1 LLFLG
6 LLPLAEKKKNTMY
19 ASKGEIMDYET
30 VKLIIDGPSAT
41 ITMNRPAVLNAMTTQ
56 LGVDIRDALRV
67 VRQQESLKVL
77 TLTGEGKAFCAGA
90 DMDEV
95 LRVNSDAILAEK
107 AVKAILDCV
116 TEIRTL
122 DIPVIA
128 RINGDAYGGGAMLAL
143 ACDFKIAVETARFGL
158 LFVRVGLA
166 GADAGAT
173 YLIPRLV
180 GLTRAAEMLMLGEM
194 IEAPEAY
201 RIGMLSRVVPPE
213 NLDGEVDR
221 FANKILNG
229 PTLAIKMTKRALA
242 GCLEKDLTTELD
254 FECYAQTLCIQSADA
269 REGVQAFV
277 EKRKPV
283 FQGK

>member
-1 LLFLG
+1 
-6 LLPLAEKKKNTMY
+6 
-19 ASKGEIMDYET
+19 MDYET
-30 VKLIIDGPSAT
+30 VKLTIDGAVAT
-41 ITMNRPAVLNAMTTQ
+41 ITMNRPEVLNAMTTQ

-67 VRQQESLKVL
+67 VRRNETLKVL
-77 TLTGEGKAFCAGA
+77 VLTGEGNAFCAGG

-95 LRVNSDAILAEK
+95 LRVNADPILADR
-107 AVKAILDCV
+107 AVKAILECIE
-116 TEIRTL
+116 EIRTL
-122 DIPVIA
+122 DIPVIS
-128 RINGDAYGGGAMLAL
+128 RINGDAYGGGTTLAL
-143 ACDFKIAVETARFGL
+143 ACDFKIAVETAKFGF

-180 GLTRAAEMLMLGEM
+180 GPTRAAEMLMLGEV
-194 IEAPEAY
+194 IEAQDAY
-201 RIGMLSRVVPPE
+201 GMGMLTRVVPPE
-213 NLDGEVDR
+213 SLDDEVGR
-221 FANKILNG
+221 FVKKILNG
-229 PTLAIKMTKRALA
+229 PTLAIKMTKKALA

-269 REGVQAFV
+269 REGIKALV

>member
-1 LLFLG
+1 MD
-6 LLPLAEKKKNTMY
+6 TD
-19 ASKGEIMDYET
+19 KGESMDYET
-30 VKLIIDGPSAT
+30 VKLAIDAAAAT

-67 VRQQESLKVL
+67 VRGQENLKVL

-95 LRVNSDAILAEK
+95 LRVNSDAIQAEK
-107 AVKAILDCV
+107 AVKAILDCIA
-116 TEIRTL
+116 EIRTL

-180 GLTRAAEMLMLGEM
+180 GLTRASEMLMLGEM

-201 RIGMLSRVVPPE
+201 RIGMLTRVVPAE
-213 NLDGEVDR
+213 NLDEEVGR
-221 FANKILNG
+221 FVNKILNG

-242 GCLEKDLTTELD
+242 GSLDKDLTTELD

>member
-1 LLFLG
+1 
-6 LLPLAEKKKNTMY
+6 
-19 ASKGEIMDYET
+19 MDYET
-30 VKLIIDGPSAT
+30 VKLTTDGAVAT
-41 ITMNRPAVLNAMTTQ
+41 ITMNRPEVLNAMTTQ

-67 VRQQESLKVL
+67 VRRNETLKVL
-77 TLTGEGKAFCAGA
+77 VLTGEGNAFCAGG

-95 LRVNSDAILAEK
+95 LRVNADPILADR
-107 AVKAILDCV
+107 AVKAILECIE
-116 TEIRTL
+116 EIRTL
-122 DIPVIA
+122 DIPVIS
-128 RINGDAYGGGAMLAL
+128 RINGDAYGGGTTLAL
-143 ACDFKIAVETARFGL
+143 ACDFKIAVETAKFGF

-180 GLTRAAEMLMLGEM
+180 GPTRAAEMLMLGEV
-194 IEAPEAY
+194 IEAQDAY
-201 RIGMLSRVVPPE
+201 GMGMLTRVVPPE
-213 NLDGEVDR
+213 SLDDEVGR
-221 FANKILNG
+221 FVKKILNG
-229 PTLAIKMTKRALA
+229 PTLAIKMTKKALA

-269 REGVQAFV
+269 REGIKALV

>member
-1 LLFLG
+1 
-6 LLPLAEKKKNTMY
+6 
-19 ASKGEIMDYET
+19 MDYET
-30 VKLIIDGPSAT
+30 VKLTTDGAVAT
-41 ITMNRPAVLNAMTTQ
+41 ITMNRPEVLNAMTTQ

-67 VRQQESLKVL
+67 VRWNETLKVL
-77 TLTGEGKAFCAGA
+77 VLTGEGKAFCAGG

-95 LRVNSDAILAEK
+95 LRVNADPILADR
-107 AVKAILDCV
+107 AVKAILECIE
-116 TEIRTL
+116 EIRTL
-122 DIPVIA
+122 DIPVIS
-128 RINGDAYGGGAMLAL
+128 RINGDAYGGGTTLAL
-143 ACDFKIAVETARFGL
+143 ACDFKIAVETAKFGF

-180 GLTRAAEMLMLGEM
+180 GPTRAAEMLMLGEV
-194 IEAPEAY
+194 IEAPDAY
-201 RIGMLSRVVPPE
+201 RMGMLTRVVPPE
-213 NLDGEVDR
+213 SLDDEVGR
-221 FANKILNG
+221 FVKKILNG
-229 PTLAIKMTKRALA
+229 PTLAIKMTKKALA

-269 REGVQAFV
+269 REGIKALV

>member
-1 LLFLG
+1 
-6 LLPLAEKKKNTMY
+6 
-19 ASKGEIMDYET
+19 MDYET
-30 VKLIIDGPSAT
+30 VKLTTDGAVAT
-41 ITMNRPAVLNAMTTQ
+41 ITMNRPEVLNAMTTQ

-67 VRQQESLKVL
+67 VRRDETLKVL
-77 TLTGEGKAFCAGA
+77 VLTGEGKAFCAGG

-95 LRVNSDAILAEK
+95 LRVNADPILADR
-107 AVKAILDCV
+107 AVKAILECIE
-116 TEIRTL
+116 EIRTL
-122 DIPVIA
+122 DIPVIS
-128 RINGDAYGGGAMLAL
+128 RINGDAYGGGTTLAL
-143 ACDFKIAVETARFGL
+143 ACDFKIAVETAKFGF

-180 GLTRAAEMLMLGEM
+180 GPTRAAEMLMLGEV
-194 IEAPEAY
+194 IEAPDAY
-201 RIGMLSRVVPPE
+201 RMGMLTRVVPPE
-213 NLDGEVDR
+213 SLDDEVGR
-221 FANKILNG
+221 FVKKILNG
-229 PTLAIKMTKRALA
+229 PTLAIKMTKKALA

-269 REGVQAFV
+269 REGIKALV